1 MSKKV
6 SILTYNIFGLP
17 FGTKRYSE
25 RMKKIATEI
34 AKLDPDIICLQ
45 EAWTRSTKQRL
56 IKTLAKTGHKYHHFD
71 KGIIPAVGLLT
82 ISRFP
87 IVKSRLVKAKY
98 IFYGFNDSVFE
109 FFGRKGYQINELEI
123 YNQRIYVINVHL
135 EVKWDYKDVRG
146 EKLDKLKTN
155 IENDKELI
163 EEIEKLGDNKI
174 IVAGDFNREPTSS
187 TIKYFEEQGDLINI
201 DFHTDRTYL
210 GQELFKHVSPPLV
223 SVYNDYIFLK
233 NFKTDDIIDAKPVF
247 NEAVSE
253 EELLS
258 DHLGLFSVLN
268 LE

>member
-1 MSKKV
+1 MSKQI

-17 FGTKRYSE
+17 FGTKRYKE
-25 RMKKIATEI
+25 RMEKVAIEI

-56 IKTLAKTGHKYHHFD
+56 IKTLAKTGHKYYHFD

-87 IVKSRLVKAKY
+87 IIKSKLVKAKY

-123 YNQRIYVINVHL
+123 NNERLYVINVHL
-135 EVKWDYKDVRG
+135 EVKWDYNNLQG

-155 IENDKELI
+155 IENDMELI
-163 EEIEKLGDNKI
+163 EAIKKLGDHKI
-174 IVAGDFNREPTSS
+174 IIAGDFNREPTSS
-187 TIKYFEEQGDLINI
+187 TIKYFEEQGRLINI

-223 SVYNDYIFLK
+223 SVYNDYMFLK
-233 NFKTDDIIDAKPVF
+233 NFSNEDIIDAKPVF

-258 DHLGLFSVLN
+258 DHLGLFAVLK
-268 LE
+268 LG